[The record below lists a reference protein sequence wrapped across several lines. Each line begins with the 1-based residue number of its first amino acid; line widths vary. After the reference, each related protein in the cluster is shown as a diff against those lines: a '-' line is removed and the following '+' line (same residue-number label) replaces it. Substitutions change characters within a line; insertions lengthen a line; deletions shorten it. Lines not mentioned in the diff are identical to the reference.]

1 MNSASGLS
9 AGVVLVAGSSVGGP
23 LGVLAYA
30 GLLLLGALLVAAL
43 AVTARRLLGVSVG
56 VMRTMVAGGVGY
68 VVAALVASAVAAP
81 GAHKGTPL
89 LFLPV
94 LIGVAVLV
102 AMVILVFAEALVP
115 SGTRL
120 RPLRFVRRRIER
132 ARRYSQ
138 ISSIAVRHGLGPYL
152 HGRWRANVDEPHGRG
167 RVARSLRL
175 ALEEGGVTFVKLG
188 QLLSTRPDLVSAEI
202 IAELNNLQ
210 NQVAPARWEEVEQ
223 LLVEELGAPQDS
235 VFAEFDPTPLAA
247 ASIAQVHR
255 ARLHSGAD
263 VVVKIQRPGIRPVVE
278 RDLDI
283 LRAIA
288 RTIDS
293 RTRRGTNVLGTIRTA
308 TARGLNALELADGF
322 AAAITEELD
331 FRVEARNMAAV
342 SAMSSGRGDD
352 GYVRVPAVYG
362 ELCTERVLVLE
373 RLAGVPLGAAGE
385 RLDELHVDRT
395 VLAHA
400 LLEYLLRQITLEGIF
415 HADPHP
421 GNILLLDDGRLG
433 LLDFGSVGRLD
444 ALLRAALS
452 HLLLAIDRGDS
463 SGLRDAL
470 LEIAEA
476 PDEIDDQALQRA
488 LGQFMAQHLNPG
500 EAPDIE
506 MFTDLLRLVS
516 DYGLA
521 VPPEIAGVFRAL
533 ATMEGTLAGLA
544 PGFDIVAESRAFA
557 KSQLTQQINPMT
569 LRQTATDELL
579 ALLPILRG
587 IPRRADRITRA
598 LEQGRLSLNIRL
610 FADQRDRRVLTT
622 LLHHILLAFLGA
634 TTGIMGVLLLSSTN
648 GPDVSTTVS
657 LFQLIGYNLLV
668 ISFVL
673 ILRVLFIIFRP
684 ER

>member
-1 MNSASGLS
+1 M
-9 AGVVLVAGSSVGGP
+9 
-23 LGVLAYA
+23 
-30 GLLLLGALLVAAL
+30 
-43 AVTARRLLGVSVG
+43 
-56 VMRTMVAGGVGY
+56 
-68 VVAALVASAVAAP
+68 
-81 GAHKGTPL
+81 
-89 LFLPV
+89 
-94 LIGVAVLV
+94 
-102 AMVILVFAEALVP
+102 
-115 SGTRL
+115 
-120 RPLRFVRRRIER
+120 
-132 ARRYSQ
+132 
-138 ISSIAVRHGLGPYL
+138 
-152 HGRWRANVDEPHGRG
+152 
-167 RVARSLRL
+167 ARSLRL

-188 QLLSTRPDLVSAEI
+188 QLLSTRPDLVSPEI

-210 NQVAPARWEEVEQ
+210 NQVAAARWAEVEQ
-223 LLVEELGAPQDS
+223 LLVEELGAPPS
-235 VFAEFDPTPLAA
+235 SKFAEFDPEPLAA

-263 VVVKIQRPGIRPVVE
+263 VVVKVQRPGIRPVVE

-288 RTIDS
+288 RSIDS
-293 RTRRGTNVLGTIRTA
+293 RTRRGTNVLGTIHTA
-308 TARGLNALELADGF
+308 TARGVNALELADGF
-322 AAAITEELD
+322 AAAIIEELD

-342 SAMSSGRGDD
+342 SAASSGRDDD
-352 GYVRVPAVYG
+352 GYVRVPHVYA

-373 RLAGVPLGAAGE
+373 RLAGVPLGAAGHRLEE
-385 RLDELHVDRT
+385 RHLDRT
-395 VLAHA
+395 ALAHA

-421 GNILLLDDGRLG
+421 GNILLLEDGRLG
-433 LLDFGSVGRLD
+433 LIDFGSVGRLD
-444 ALLRAALS
+444 ALLRAALA
-452 HLLLAIDRGDS
+452 HLLLAIDRGDL
-463 SGLRDAL
+463 SGLHDAL

-488 LGQFMAQHLNPG
+488 LGQFMAQHLTPG
-500 EAPDIE
+500 AAPDIE
-506 MFTDLLRLVS
+506 LFTDLLRLVS

-557 KSQLTQQINPMT
+557 SGQLASQMNPTT

-579 ALLPILRG
+579 ALLPILRRL
-587 IPRRADRITRA
+587 PRRADRITGA
-598 LEQGRLSLNIRL
+598 LEQGRLSLNVRL
-610 FADQRDRRVLTT
+610 FADQRDRRVVTT
-622 LLHHILLAFLGA
+622 LLHEILLAFLGA

-648 GPDVSTTVS
+648 GPHVSTSVS

-673 ILRVLFIIFRP
+673 VLRVLFIIFRP